1 MWSYCG
7 EEGDAPC
14 QPVGLAVM
22 SWLLVGRRRRRRKGG
37 GSGGAVSRWYDRE
50 SFYIRVRWFGRICIC
65 LIHVSDMPYDF
76 IASGNLKPTI
86 LIFKSFY
93 PGP

>member
-1 MWSYCG
+1 MCG
-7 EEGDAPC
+7 GGGGSWPAPRPGGHVLAARR
-14 QPVGLAVM
+14 QEKKVGE
-22 SWLLVGRRRRRRKGG
+22 GG
-37 GSGGAVSRWYDRE
+37 GSGGAVSPWYARE
-50 SFYIRVRWFGRICIC
+50 SFYIRFRWFERICIC

>member
-1 MWSYCG
+1 MELCV

-14 QPVGLAVM
+14 RPLGLAVT
-22 SWLLVGRRRRRRKGG
+22 SWLPVGRRKRRGKGG
-37 GSGGAVSRWYDRE
+37 GSGGAVSPWYARE
-50 SFYIRVRWFGRICIC
+50 SFYIRVRWFERICIC